1 MTIPA
6 EAEVE
11 YGEAYDASF
20 SMNPLSNRGR
30 HIRVIVGPEAHRAQ
44 KDREA
49 KKILHYVN
57 TFLENDILYYESCAK
72 EKERLKNCEVV
83 KKMLEAM
90 LQTGYNIEFLLDQT
104 MQRLCADVPFE
115 GGQKGRRDLVDVDWK
130 QRLVKRVNVS
140 EYVISNPEHFLP
152 ERVRE
157 EKSKKVVQDA
167 IIEAAV
173 KAGGQEITKEDSF

>member
-72 EKERLKNCEVV
+72 EKERLSS
-83 KKMLEAM
+83 
-90 LQTGYNIEFLLDQT
+90 
-104 MQRLCADVPFE
+104 P
-115 GGQKGRRDLVDVDWK
+115 
-130 QRLVKRVNVS
+130 
-140 EYVISNPEHFLP
+140 
-152 ERVRE
+152 
-157 EKSKKVVQDA
+157 
-167 IIEAAV
+167 
-173 KAGGQEITKEDSF
+173 SFPKPL